1 MGRQRWIRQ
10 SLGPWCNGQTYPAF
24 TRRVLGSNPSGP
36 TKSRDK
42 KIMKH
47 CDDYINDMFAPR
59 CLRFFLL
66 INRLPAVD
74 LSLCREFGVHPTLY
88 ATYNGK
94 RVRVVHAS
102 RLGVVGI
109 TSNLHS
115 EIYEDRVYIE
125 ELSDF
130 SPS

>member
-1 MGRQRWIRQ
+1 MR
-10 SLGPWCNGQTYPAF
+10 
-24 TRRVLGSNPSGP
+24 
-36 TKSRDK
+36 
-42 KIMKH
+42 H
-47 CDDYINDMFAPR
+47 CDDYIHDYRAPH

-74 LSLCREFGVHPTLY
+74 LDLCREFGVNPTLY
-88 ATYNGK
+88 ATYKDK

-109 TSNLHS
+109 TSNLQS
-115 EIYEDRVYIE
+115 ERYDDRVYLE

-130 SPS
+130 SAT